1 MCYNWRPGDERT
13 GPNFYYTMPPANLS
27 RVFAKIKKEII
38 FPEMLDILLP
48 MWYYNSV
55 RRARLVN
62 SQSGRCFSSRKFL
75 EKSLKNLLTNRLK
88 YGILKV
94 QKARERQSQTGKPT
108 RASKTDSP
116 RPDRTVSLCA
126 EYKCEPDHAG

>member
-1 MCYNWRPGDERT
+1 MYFLHKNQNLCNLPIDKCMPMCYNWRPGDERT

-38 FPEMLDILLP
+38 FPEMLDILLHL
-48 MWYYNSV
+48 WYYNSV

-75 EKSLKNLLTNRLK
+75 EKSLKNLLTNYLK

-94 QKARERQSQTGKPT
+94 QKAREWQSQSGVTH
-108 RASKTDSP
+108 
-116 RPDRTVSLCA
+116 VSQ
-126 EYKCEPDHAG
+126 